1 MDALKKTQGMLMKKN
16 TLYTLGCI
24 STTLFMALSTAL
36 YADEAAK
43 PAEPAKTE
51 AATPAENFD
60 GMYEVINPAQETTD
74 KSKVEV
80 TELFLYTCPHCYHF
94 ETALADWKKSKA
106 DYINYVKQPAVFG
119 NANILHAKAFYTAEA
134 LNVFD
139 KLSLALFQAIHE
151 KKQALN
157 TEEAIMK
164 VFTENGVSE
173 EDFKKTFSSFAVD
186 SKVRKANGKTV
197 AYGITSVPNIIV
209 NGKYRLSPDKT
220 KGFENMIKITNFLAE
235 KEWKAMAASQAT
247 QPAATPAPEQPQP
260 LAPVPAIVPKAPSR

>member
-1 MDALKKTQGMLMKKN
+1 MKKN
-16 TLYTLGCI
+16 ALYTLGCI

-36 YADEAAK
+36 YAEEAAK
-43 PAEPAKTE
+43 PAEPAELAKTE
-51 AATPAENFD
+51 TAAPVENFD

-80 TELFLYTCPHCYHF
+80 TELFLYTCPHCFHF
-94 ETALADWKKSKA
+94 EDKISEWKKSKA
-106 DYINYVKQPAVFG
+106 DYINFVKQPAVFG

-157 TEEAIMK
+157 TEDAIMK
-164 VFTENGVSE
+164 VFTENGVAE
-173 EDFKKTFSSFAVD
+173 EEFKKTFGSFAID

-247 QPAATPAPEQPQP
+247 QPATTPPPVAQPQTPAP
-260 LAPVPAIVPKAPSR
+260 APAIVPKAPSR